1 MVQPPVQNQVGKLWA
16 TLGPEAC
23 QGFSLPNEGRV
34 TVKREKLCRVDGQIV
49 TRHGAESVLLMNTDH
64 LKAKR
69 LTHRGKGMLRLGI
82 SDGIPVT
89 EAYDWVQSQ
98 TCIMS

>member
-1 MVQPPVQNQVGKLWA
+1 MRR
-16 TLGPEAC
+16 PEPGLSLSPC
-23 QGFSLPNEGRV
+23 QIFSLPDEGRV

-69 LTHRGKGMLRLGI
+69 LTHRGKGLLRLGI
-82 SDGIPVT
+82 SNQIKLYLSHTHG
-89 EAYDWVQSQ
+89 
-98 TCIMS
+98 